1 MVETRPCPG
10 VIYLVWDDLR
20 RELDK
25 AFWLTRNWLPSKTLR
40 QCHKRPEIHH
50 ASHSAY
56 RGPWRYVGMMG
67 PINIDLGNRCHG
79 IIGGSW
85 SSTGDTPEQEYR
97 HGPHGGTW
105 SLNGHK
111 TGVVRW
117 VSGAFV
123 KNSPWITYWM
133 MYGSMGK
140 RLYYLHL
147 TWINMNSFTI
157 IWIWPPMQND
167 VTNDTKNPIKYL
179 AISILIACRYLFLSL
194 HST

>member
-1 MVETRPCPG
+1 MEITSGLSGTVEVCRNDGTNKH
-10 VIYLVWDDLR
+10 WF
-20 RELDK
+20 REPVS
-25 AFWLTRNWLPSKTLR
+25 WNYW
-40 QCHKRPEIHH
+40 
-50 ASHSAY
+50 
-56 RGPWRYVGMMG
+56 
-67 PINIDLGNRCHG
+67 
-79 IIGGSW
+79 GSW

-111 TGVVRW
+111 TGVVCW
-117 VSGAFV
+117 VSVAFV

-194 HST
+194 YST